1 MSDPFLQR
9 SQLRLSGATSASAVA
24 HLPAPPPGPPSTLWM
39 DKLPLS
45 PPEAP
50 LSSPSL
56 TTDPS
61 SFPCPC
67 FSGHSLPP
75 PPGSH
80 PEALTQLCPAGL
92 PLQSVSS
99 GKCLTCPHHAGGSP
113 GTQTPPP
120 IRSPHSSEVE
130 GCSLTVLVEGAR
142 LVPVAGAPAWGEV
155 QRQPPGASDEVR
167 VLATS
172 PGP

>member
-1 MSDPFLQR
+1 MPPQHLQLPTFLPHRLAPLPHSGWTNYPYLLQR
-9 SQLRLSGATSASAVA
+9 PLFPLPVSPLTPPLFLALASLATPCLLLQEALPRLS
-24 HLPAPPPGPPSTLWM
+24 
-39 DKLPLS
+39 
-45 PPEAP
+45 
-50 LSSPSL
+50 
-56 TTDPS
+56 
-61 SFPCPC
+61 
-67 FSGHSLPP
+67 
-75 PPGSH
+75 
-80 PEALTQLCPAGL
+80 TQLCPARL
-92 PLQSVSS
+92 HLQSVSS

-130 GCSLTVLVEGAR
+130 GCSVTVLVEGAR